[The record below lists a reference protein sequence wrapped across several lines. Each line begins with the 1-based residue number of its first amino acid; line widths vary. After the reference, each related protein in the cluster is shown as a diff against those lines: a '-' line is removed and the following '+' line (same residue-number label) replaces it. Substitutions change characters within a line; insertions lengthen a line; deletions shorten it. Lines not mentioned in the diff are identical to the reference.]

1 MTAYTADDLSPT
13 LFYSPVAPL
22 REHAGHG
29 ERAGVL
35 RDIAARE
42 RRGHVALCSRDL
54 AAAEL
59 YFTQALE
66 LRQRAGAWAHP
77 GLPQIFGLLGV
88 VAARRDDLHR
98 AGILFELGLEVA
110 RTLRTRLTADDAM
123 LLQNLGVVARRLGE
137 LDEAESHHAAALA
150 IKIEALGPAHPSVAT
165 TLGSLGALLLQRG
178 RFAEAL
184 GHFERAREIAAR
196 VGGEGSTCVAQW
208 QLGSGNAHLQ
218 LGQNLQAERCFAAAA
233 DVYEAI
239 PGAATRLAKSRMH
252 LAQAR
257 WYRDPRGARRLVEH
271 ALHEYMSGARSDQRQ
286 VCRMQTWLEAHI
298 ERAA

>member
-35 RDIAARE
+35 REIAARE

-54 AAAEL
+54 DAAEL
-59 YFTQALE
+59 HFTQVLE
-66 LRQRAGAWAHP
+66 LRQRAGAWAHS
-77 GLPQIFGLLGV
+77 GLPHVFGLLGV

-110 RTLRTRLTADDAM
+110 RALRTRLTAEDAM
-123 LLQNLGVVARRLGE
+123 LLQNLGVVARRLGQ
-137 LDEAESHHAAALA
+137 LDEAEIHHEAALA
-150 IKIEALGPAHPSVAT
+150 IKVQELGATHPSVAT
-165 TLGSLGALLLQRG
+165 TLGSLGALLLLRG
-178 RFAEAL
+178 RFVEAL
-184 GHFERAREIAAR
+184 AQFERARELAVRAS
-196 VGGEGSTCVAQW
+196 GAGSTSVAQW
-208 QLGSGNAHLQ
+208 QLGSGSAHLQ
-218 LGQNLQAERCFAAAA
+218 LGHHAQAEFCFAAAV

-239 PGAATRLAKSRMH
+239 PGAATQLAKSRMH

-257 WYRDPRGARRLVEH
+257 WHRDPCGARRLAEH
-271 ALHEYMSGARSDQRQ
+271 ALHEYMSGARPELGQ
-286 VCRMQTWLEAHI
+286 VSRMQMWLQGHI